1 MIRAFFR
8 AACGLAVSSA
18 LVAQVPKRSP
28 APPVPAAPVS
38 VAAVDPLHQKGENVT
53 ISLLTMGSGKRI
65 WELFG
70 HNAIWIHDNLTQRDT
85 VFNWGVFSFSQ
96 SHFILRFLKGD
107 MLYAMGG
114 DSLQWIG
121 IAYRYLN
128 RSVFAQELDLTA
140 SEKDSVLKQIQWYA
154 RPENVNYKYDYFL
167 DNCSTRVRDIVDN
180 ALHGQLRAQAGGL
193 TGRTYR
199 WHALRLMQDNLPLV
213 VGVDI
218 GLGRPAD
225 RNLTKWQE
233 MFLPRKLHDFIAPL
247 TVRDSAGGARKLVKR
262 EQVLFRA
269 TRPAEHEAAPTL
281 WPLLIGVGVVV
292 GGLFAWLGVRAPRT
306 AAVAFGLWSAAIG
319 FLGLL
324 VTLLWT
330 VTSHTA
336 AHQNENVLLFNPLW
350 LILAVPLATSTWSGR
365 ESIWAR
371 RLAGTVAALSVL
383 ALLLHVV
390 RLSAQDNL
398 ALIGL
403 TLPPALAIAWAVRRH
418 RGDAVAATAPAT
430 SFTQHGETAIR

>member
-1 MIRAFFR
+1 MIRALLR
-8 AACGLAVSSA
+8 ASFGLAVSSA
-18 LVAQVPKRSP
+18 LVAQVPRPSP
-28 APPVPAAPVS
+28 TPAAPVVS
-38 VAAVDPLHQKGENVT
+38 VDPLHPKGENVT
-53 ISLLTMGSGKRI
+53 LSLLTMSSGTRI

-70 HNAIWIHDNLTQRDT
+70 HNAIWIHDNVTQRDT

-128 RSVFAQELDLTA
+128 RSVYSQELDLTTA
-140 SEKDSVLKQIQWYA
+140 EKDSVLKQIRWYA
-154 RPENVNYKYDYFL
+154 QPENVNYKYDYFL

-180 ALHGQLRAQAGGL
+180 ALHGQLRAQANEL

-225 RNLTKWQE
+225 RELTKWQE
-233 MFLPRKLHDFIAPL
+233 MFLPRKLHDFAGAL
-247 TVRDSAGGARKLVKR
+247 TIRDSSGATRKLVKR
-262 EQVLFRA
+262 EMLLFQA
-269 TRPAEHEAAPTL
+269 TRPPEHETPPTL
-281 WPLLIGVGVVV
+281 WPLLIGVGLVA
-292 GGLFAWLGVRAPRT
+292 GALFAWLGVRAPRA
-306 AAVAFGLWSAAIG
+306 AAVAFGVWSVAIG

-330 VTSHTA
+330 VTNHTA
-336 AHQNENVLLFNPLW
+336 AYYNENILLFNPLW
-350 LILAVPLATSTWSGR
+350 LVLAVPLALSTWSGR
-365 ESIWAR
+365 TSLWAQ
-371 RLAGTVAALSVL
+371 RLAMTVTALGVV
-383 ALLLHVV
+383 ALLAHIV

-398 ALIGL
+398 PLIGM
-403 TLPPALAIAWAVRRH
+403 TLPPALAIAWVVRRV
-418 RGDAVAATAPAT
+418 RASAGAATARAP
-430 SFTQHGETAIR
+430 SFTPRGETAIR

>member
-1 MIRAFFR
+1 
-8 AACGLAVSSA
+8 VS
-18 LVAQVPKRSP
+18 
-28 APPVPAAPVS
+28 
-38 VAAVDPLHQKGENVT
+38 VDPLHQKGENVT
-53 ISLLTMGSGKRI
+53 MSLLTMGSGTRI

-70 HNAIWIHDNLTQRDT
+70 HNAIWIHDNVTQRDT

-128 RSVFAQELDLTA
+128 RSVYSQELDLTA
-140 SEKDSVLKQIQWYA
+140 AEKDSVLKQIQWYA

-167 DNCSTRVRDIVDN
+167 DNCSTRVRDIIDN
-180 ALHGQLRAQAGGL
+180 ALHGQLHAQANQL

-225 RNLTKWQE
+225 RELTKWQE
-233 MFLPRKLHDFIAPL
+233 MFLPRKLHDFAGSL
-247 TVRDSAGGARKLVKR
+247 TIRDSAGGTRKLVKR
-262 EQVLFRA
+262 EMLLFQA
-269 TRPAEHEAAPTL
+269 TRAPEHETPPTL
-281 WPLLIGVGVVV
+281 WPLLIGVGLVV
-292 GGLFAWLGVRAPRT
+292 GGLFAWLGVRAPRA
-306 AAVAFGLWSAAIG
+306 AAVGLGVWSVAIG

-330 VTSHTA
+330 VTNHTA
-336 AHQNENVLLFNPLW
+336 AYSNENILLFNPLW
-350 LILAVPLATSTWSGR
+350 LILAVPLALSTWSGR
-365 ESIWAR
+365 KRLWAQ
-371 RLAGTVAALSVL
+371 RLAMTVAGLGVV
-383 ALLLHVV
+383 ALLAHVV
-390 RLSAQDNL
+390 RLSAQNNL
-398 ALIGL
+398 PLIGL
-403 TLPPALAIAWAVRRH
+403 TLPPALAIAWIVRRD
-418 RGDAVAATAPAT
+418 RGSAVAATAPAA
-430 SFTQHGETAIR
+430 SFTPRSETAIR

>member
-1 MIRAFFR
+1 MIRALLR

-18 LVAQVPKRSP
+18 LVAQVPRPTPPTPTP
-28 APPVPAAPVS
+28 AVF
-38 VAAVDPLHQKGENVT
+38 VDPLHQKGENVT
-53 ISLLTMGSGKRI
+53 LSLLTMSSGTRI

-70 HNAIWIHDNLTQRDT
+70 HNAIWIHDNVTQRDT

-128 RSVFAQELDLTA
+128 RSVYSQELDLTTA
-140 SEKDSVLKQIQWYA
+140 EKDSVLKQIQWYA

-180 ALHGQLRAQAGGL
+180 ALHGQLRAQAGDR
-193 TGRTYR
+193 TGKTYR

-225 RNLTKWQE
+225 RELTKWQE
-233 MFLPRKLHDFIAPL
+233 MFLPRKLHDFVASL
-247 TVRDSAGGARKLVKR
+247 TIRDSAGGTRKLVKR
-262 EQVLFRA
+262 EMLLFRA
-269 TRPAEHEAAPTL
+269 TRPPEHETPPTL
-281 WPLLIGVGVVV
+281 WPLLIGVGLVV
-292 GGLFAWLGVRAPRT
+292 GGLFAWLGARAPRS
-306 AAVAFGLWSAAIG
+306 AAVAFGVWSVAIG

-330 VTSHTA
+330 VTNHTA
-336 AHQNENVLLFNPLW
+336 AYHNENILLFNPLW
-350 LILAVPLATSTWSGR
+350 LILAVPLVMSTWSGR
-365 ESIWAR
+365 RSIWAQ
-371 RLAGTVAALSVL
+371 RLAMTVAGLGVV
-383 ALLLHVV
+383 ALLAHVV
-390 RLSAQDNL
+390 RLSAQNNL
-398 ALIGL
+398 PLIGL
-403 TLPPALAIAWAVRRH
+403 TLPPALAIAWVVRRD
-418 RGDAVAATAPAT
+418 RGSAVAATAPSA
-430 SFTQHGETAIR
+430 SFTQHSETAIR

>member
-1 MIRAFFR
+1 MIRTLLR

-18 LVAQVPKRSP
+18 LVAQVPRT
-28 APPVPAAPVS
+28 PPPPTPVVS
-38 VAAVDPLHQKGENVT
+38 VDPLHQKGENVT
-53 ISLLTMGSGKRI
+53 LSLLTMGSGTRI

-70 HNAIWIHDNLTQRDT
+70 HNAIWIHDNVTQRDT

-128 RSVFAQELDLTA
+128 RSVYSQELDLTA
-140 SEKDSVLKQIQWYA
+140 AEKDSVLKQIQWYA

-180 ALHGQLRAQAGGL
+180 ALHGQLRAQAGER

-218 GLGRPAD
+218 GLGRPAH
-225 RNLTKWQE
+225 RELTKWQE
-233 MFLPRKLHDFIAPL
+233 MFLPRKLHDFAGSL
-247 TVRDSAGGARKLVKR
+247 TIRDSAGATRKLVKR
-262 EQVLFRA
+262 ETLLYQA
-269 TRPAEHEAAPTL
+269 TRSPEHEAPPKL
-281 WPLLIGVGVVV
+281 WPLLIGVGLVA
-292 GGLFAWLGVRAPRT
+292 GAMFAWLGVRAPRA
-306 AAVAFGLWSAAIG
+306 AAVAYGVWSIAIG

-330 VTSHTA
+330 VTNHTA
-336 AHQNENVLLFNPLW
+336 AYYNENILLFNPLW
-350 LILAVPLATSTWSGR
+350 LILGVPLVMSTWSGR
-365 ESIWAR
+365 NSLWAQ
-371 RLAGTVAALSVL
+371 RLAMTVAGLGVVGLL
-383 ALLLHVV
+383 AHVV
-390 RLSAQDNL
+390 QLSAQDNL
-398 ALIGL
+398 PLIGM
-403 TLPPALAIAWAVRRH
+403 TLPPALAIAWVVRRQH
-418 RGDAVAATAPAT
+418 ASAVAATAPAP
-430 SFTQHGETAIR
+430 SFAPRSETAVR